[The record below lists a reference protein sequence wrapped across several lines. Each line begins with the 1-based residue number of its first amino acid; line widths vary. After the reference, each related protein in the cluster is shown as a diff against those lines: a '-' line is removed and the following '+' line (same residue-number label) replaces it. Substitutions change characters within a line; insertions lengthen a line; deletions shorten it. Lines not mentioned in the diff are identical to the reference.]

1 MSDHKIVIEKLS
13 LSDGFFNHDN
23 VNITEYYQN
32 KFVSGDEYNRDE
44 LMEAVWK
51 DAEHFLKLLGV
62 YDNDQVTDWLVGDYM
77 NRL

>member
-23 VNITEYYQN
+23 VNITKYYQN